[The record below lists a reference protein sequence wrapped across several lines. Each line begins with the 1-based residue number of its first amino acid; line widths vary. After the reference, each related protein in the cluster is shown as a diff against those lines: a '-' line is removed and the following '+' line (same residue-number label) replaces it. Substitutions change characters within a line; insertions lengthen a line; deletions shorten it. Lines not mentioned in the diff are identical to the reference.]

1 MTSERPG
8 SDYAFQ
14 ETSMNDGNE
23 SRMEVDG
30 GSSRGFFASFLMSLV
45 RDAVK
50 LFIAFA
56 VGTGAGAI
64 VCWYYG
70 IPLVFSLL
78 GGILVLG
85 LALALS
91 TDSLFS

>member
-1 MTSERPG
+1 
-8 SDYAFQ
+8 
-14 ETSMNDGNE
+14 MNDDHKTKTEFHEGD
-23 SRMEVDG
+23 V
-30 GSSRGFFASFLMSLV
+30 RGFFSSLLLGLV

-50 LFIAFA
+50 FIIAFV

-64 VCWYYG
+64 ACWYYG

-85 LALALS
+85 LALALT

>member
-1 MTSERPG
+1 MKDDSNTDTKPVE
-8 SDYAFQ
+8 
-14 ETSMNDGNE
+14 E
-23 SRMEVDG
+23 G
-30 GSSRGFFASFLMSLV
+30 GKGFFPTLLMSLA
-45 RDAVK
+45 RDAVR
-50 LFIAFA
+50 LVVAFA

-85 LALALS
+85 LAVAFWS
-91 TDSLFS
+91 DSPFS

>member
-1 MTSERPG
+1 MDDDRKTKVEFR
-8 SDYAFQ
+8 
-14 ETSMNDGNE
+14 E
-23 SRMEVDG
+23 G
-30 GSSRGFFASFLMSLV
+30 GIRGFLASFFMGLV

-50 LFIAFA
+50 FIIAFA

-70 IPLVFSLL
+70 IPLVFSVL

-85 LALALS
+85 FALALS
-91 TDSLFS
+91 SDSLFS

>member
-1 MTSERPG
+1 MNDNRN
-8 SDYAFQ
+8 Q
-14 ETSMNDGNE
+14 ETEIDAGK
-23 SRMEVDG
+23 V
-30 GSSRGFFASFLMSLV
+30 RGVFAELLMSLV

-50 LFIAFA
+50 FIIAFA

-85 LALALS
+85 LALAFS

>member
-1 MTSERPG
+1 MKDENRSNTI
-8 SDYAFQ
+8 
-14 ETSMNDGNE
+14 NDGVQ
-23 SRMEVDG
+23 R
-30 GSSRGFFASFLMSLV
+30 RGILASLLMGLV
-45 RDAVK
+45 RDAIKMIV
-50 LFIAFA
+50 AFV

-70 IPLVFSLL
+70 IPLAFSIL

>member
-1 MTSERPG
+1 MSSNGFVGFLKEL
-8 SDYAFQ
+8 
-14 ETSMNDGNE
+14 
-23 SRMEVDG
+23 
-30 GSSRGFFASFLMSLV
+30 GSSLLGALV
-45 RDAVK
+45 K
-50 LFIAFA
+50 FILAFA
-56 VGTGAGAI
+56 VGTGGGAI

-70 IPLVFSLL
+70 LPMVLSIV

>member
-1 MTSERPG
+1 
-8 SDYAFQ
+8 
-14 ETSMNDGNE
+14 MNND
-23 SRMEVDG
+23 SKTEVKNG
-30 GSSRGFFASFLMSLV
+30 EGQSRGFLATILIDLA

-50 LFIAFA
+50 FIIAFA

-70 IPLVFSLL
+70 IPLVFSVL

-85 LALALS
+85 LALALLS
-91 TDSLFS
+91 DSLLS

>member
-1 MTSERPG
+1 V
-8 SDYAFQ
+8 
-14 ETSMNDGNE
+14 NDDHKTKTE
-23 SRMEVDG
+23 FHEG
-30 GSSRGFFASFLMSLV
+30 GVRGFFSSLLIGLV

-50 LFIAFA
+50 FIIAFV

-64 VCWYYG
+64 ACWYYG

-85 LALALS
+85 LALALT

>member
-1 MTSERPG
+1 MS
-8 SDYAFQ
+8 
-14 ETSMNDGNE
+14 NN
-23 SRMEVDG
+23 
-30 GSSRGFFASFLMSLV
+30 GFLGFLKELGTVLLGALV
-45 RDAVK
+45 R
-50 LFIAFA
+50 FILAFA

-70 IPLVFSLL
+70 LPLALSIV

-91 TDSLFS
+91 TDSIFS

>member
-1 MTSERPG
+1 MDDDPKTVKQLVE
-8 SDYAFQ
+8 D
-14 ETSMNDGNE
+14 E
-23 SRMEVDG
+23 
-30 GSSRGFFASFLMSLV
+30 SRGFFSSLLMGLV

-50 LFIAFA
+50 LVIAFV

-70 IPLVFSLL
+70 IPLIFSLL
-78 GGILVLG
+78 GGILVLV
-85 LALALS
+85 LALAIS

>member
-1 MTSERPG
+1 METMLDEHPAKSEVP
-8 SDYAFQ
+8 A
-14 ETSMNDGNE
+14 
-23 SRMEVDG
+23 G
-30 GSSRGFFASFLMSLV
+30 GVWGFLSSLLRAIV

-50 LFIAFA
+50 FMVAFA

-64 VCWYYG
+64 ACWYYG
-70 IPLVFSLL
+70 IPVVFALV

-85 LALALS
+85 VALALA

>member
-1 MTSERPG
+1 
-8 SDYAFQ
+8 
-14 ETSMNDGNE
+14 MNDDKKTRTHFVEDEN
-23 SRMEVDG
+23 
-30 GSSRGFFASFLMSLV
+30 RGFFSSLLMGLV

-50 LFIAFA
+50 LIIAFV

-70 IPLVFSLL
+70 IPLIFSLL
-78 GGILVLG
+78 GGILVLV
-85 LALALS
+85 LALAIS